1 MPSVAA
7 LLDSEMA
14 SASLAPPEFELQ
26 GGEGTHAVFWPS
38 VRRIKFFA
46 WVGSPCATNSS
57 FAILIATPK
66 FVLPDE
72 SIVVRSAWG
81 LTYIISPL
89 GGWLRRCA
97 GHPMFARVKAVL
109 SSESMCATRSGGMRF
124 LLYFRS
130 GGNRSICDLV

>member
-46 WVGSPCATNSS
+46 WVGSPR
-57 FAILIATPK
+57 
-66 FVLPDE
+66 DE
-72 SIVVRSAWG
+72 FIVRDLDRHAEIRAARRVDRGQVR
-81 LTYIISPL
+81 L
-89 GGWLRRCA
+89 GTDVHHLAVRGIVEEVRGPSDVR
-97 GHPMFARVKAVL
+97 AREGRVVVEVNA
-109 SSESMCATRSGGMRF
+109 
-124 LLYFRS
+124 
-130 GGNRSICDLV
+130 

>member
-81 LTYIISPL
+81 LTYIISPF
-89 GGWLRRCA
+89 GGKVRRCA
-97 GHPMFARVKAVL
+97 GTPMLARGKAAL
-109 SSESMCATRSGGMRF
+109 SPQSMVGTWCGGVRILM
-124 LLYFRS
+124 S
-130 GGNRSICDLV
+130 